1 MHPFETKVAAYIA
14 THSILT
20 DDGRTV
26 LVGLSGGA
34 DSVALLAVLSALG
47 YNCTALHCNF
57 RLRGEESERDR
68 RHARDIARKL
78 GADYRET
85 TFDVESRRRAD
96 GSSVEMACRVLRY
109 EWFTEVLGET
119 SAQAIAVGHNL
130 TDNVETF
137 FLNLLR
143 GTSLAGLTGMEPR
156 CEATKVAR
164 PLLGITREEITDY
177 LTTRRLQYIDDS
189 SNFTTVYRRN
199 QLRLDILPA
208 LRRYFPDADERIT
221 STMEKLRL
229 NESFYRRS
237 VDRTMAR
244 YTDPDDGSI
253 DLDAMAANEPE
264 ATLLLFEHLRGEG
277 LTYTQASDIISSRHK
292 SGRRFP
298 TAKGCL
304 TTHRNRLLRK
314 TMNES
319 PCTDDIDI
327 SVQPVSNLRPEECPM
342 TAYFDISLAD
352 RLNDIEVRS
361 WREGDRIKPWGMRG
375 SKKLSDIF
383 SDAHIPV
390 SIKYTI
396 PVVTLDNEILWVA
409 GLRNSRLWPVSP
421 DSRHMVVM
429 KLRQSNGEKSN
440 R

>member
-1 MHPFETKVAAYIA
+1 MYPLETKVAAYIA
-14 THSILT
+14 SHSILS
-20 DDGRTV
+20 DDRRRV

-57 RLRGEESERDR
+57 RLRGDESERDR
-68 RHARDIARKL
+68 LHARDIACKL
-78 GADYRET
+78 GTDYRET
-85 TFDVESRRRAD
+85 TFDVEARRRAD
-96 GSSVEMACRVLRY
+96 GSSVEMACRALRY
-109 EWFTEVLGET
+109 EWFAELLTET

-156 CEATKVAR
+156 CEATKVVR
-164 PLLGITREEITDY
+164 PLLGITRGEIVEY
-177 LTTRRLQYIDDS
+177 LDARGLRHIDDS
-189 SNFTTVYRRN
+189 SNFSTVYRRN
-199 QLRLDILPA
+199 QLRLEVLPA
-208 LRRYFPDADERIT
+208 LRQYFPDADARIT

-237 VDRTMAR
+237 IDRTIQR
-244 YTDPDDGSI
+244 YIDDTDGSI
-253 DLDAMAANEPE
+253 DLEALVLNEPE
-264 ATLLLFEHLRGEG
+264 APLLLFEHLRGDG
-277 LTYTQASDIISSRHK
+277 LTYTQASDIIKARSE
-292 SGRRFP
+292 SGRRFM
-298 TAKGCL
+298 TSRGNL
-304 TTHRNRLLRK
+304 TTHRGRLMRE
-314 TMNES
+314 THTGS
-319 PCTDDIDI
+319 PTINDIAI
-327 SVQPVSNLRPEECPM
+327 EIQPVSRLHPEECPD

-352 RLNDIEVRS
+352 RLDDLTVRP

-390 SIKYTI
+390 SLKETI
-396 PVVTLDNEILWVA
+396 PVVALDDEIIWVA
-409 GLRNSRLWPVSP
+409 GMRNSRLWPVSP
-421 DSRHMVVM
+421 GSERMVVM
-429 KLRQSNGEKSN
+429 KLRRRDNEKSN